1 MAIIVVQK
9 VLSIMNKPLVVCAL
23 KNEFSSKST
32 LFNILYTGVG
42 KVNAAISLTD
52 YILNINK
59 PTFIINYGTAGSQ
72 KENVGSLI
80 DCTKFIQRDMDVRP
94 LGFEYGET
102 PFDKVN
108 TISFDYEGFSC
119 GTGDNFAVEKQII
132 QSDVVDM
139 ESYSIAKFCY
149 INKIKFICFKYITD
163 NADENSP
170 ENWNLNIE
178 KGAELFTKT
187 LNDLI

>member
-1 MAIIVVQK
+1 M
-9 VLSIMNKPLVVCAL
+9 MTKPLDPKNTLLLVAL
-23 KNEFSSKST
+23 EKELPKKILPT
-32 LFNILYTGVG
+32 WNIYYTGVG
-42 KVNAAISLTD
+42 KVNAALSVVQAYNL
-52 YILNINK
+52 YK
-59 PTFIINYGTAGSQ
+59 PNVIINYGT
-72 KENVGSLI
+72 VGSLNPKLSGLI
-80 DCTKFIQRDMDVRP
+80 KVNKFFQRDMDVRP

-108 TISFDYEGFSC
+108 TISLDYEGFSC

-149 INKIKFICFKYITD
+149 INKIKFICYKYITD

>member
-1 MAIIVVQK
+1 MGLIWKKRKLEIRMLILVAIEDE
-9 VLSIMNKPLVVCAL
+9 L
-23 KNEFSSKST
+23 KRSDLPDHQIEY
-32 LFNILYTGVG
+32 IGVG
-42 KVNAAISLTD
+42 KVNAVFNTLKAIEKLS
-52 YILNINK
+52 
-59 PTFIINYGTAGSQ
+59 PQQIINFGTAGSLDS
-72 KENVGSLI
+72 KIKGLVEVSS
-80 DCTKFIQRDMDVRP
+80 FFQRDMDVRP

-108 TISFDYEGFSC
+108 VITLDYEGFSC

-149 INKIKFICFKYITD
+149 INKIKFICYKYITD

>member
-1 MAIIVVQK
+1 
-9 VLSIMNKPLVVCAL
+9 
-23 KNEFSSKST
+23 
-32 LFNILYTGVG
+32 
-42 KVNAAISLTD
+42 
-52 YILNINK
+52 
-59 PTFIINYGTAGSQ
+59 
-72 KENVGSLI
+72 
-80 DCTKFIQRDMDVRP
+80 MDVRP

-108 TISFDYEGFSC
+108 AISLDYEGFSC

-132 QSDVVDM
+132 QTDVVDM

-149 INKIKFICFKYITD
+149 KNKIKFICYKYITD

-187 LNDLI
+187 LNDLIL